1 MDACYCTITKN
12 AAGAP
17 ILSMKQMNALRI
29 YKHGSRPAS
38 LINKMQQIGNS
49 LVVQW
54 LRLCAPDTGGL
65 GSIPA

>member
-17 ILSMKQMNALRI
+17 ILSMKLMNALRI

-38 LINKMQQIGNS
+38 LISKMQQVTAVDFSHN
-49 LVVQW
+49 LN
-54 LRLCAPDTGGL
+54 P
-65 GSIPA
+65 PH